1 MRSTAAWSRSL
12 TAWKTV
18 RRNVRLQS
26 DRDEPMKTK
35 STARPQTINEYLARV
50 TPEKRAA
57 LNKLRRTIHTAF
69 PRAEECIS
77 YGIPAFRLDGRVVAW
92 FAAAA
97 HHLSFFPGGVLDP
110 FKEELKGYQTSKG
123 TVRFQPDHPLPAAL
137 VRKMIKARIARA
149 AARPVKKRKRA

>member
-1 MRSTAAWSRSL
+1 MKA
-12 TAWKTV
+12 
-18 RRNVRLQS
+18 RR
-26 DRDEPMKTK
+26 PAK
-35 STARPQTINEYLARV
+35 PQTIDEYVAELS
-50 TPEKRAA
+50 PEKRAA

-97 HHLSFFPGGVLDP
+97 RHLSFFPGAVIEP
-110 FKEELKGYQTSKG
+110 FEAELKGYEISKG

-137 VRKMIKARIARA
+137 VRKMIKARIART
-149 AARPVKKRKRA
+149 AARSVKKRMKKRKRA